1 MRGQRNMKKIIDFI
15 LTKKNLFA
23 AMFLTMFGMLFGI
36 IYLGN
41 RLEESEKNNES
52 LTRLLIECQEQLA
65 NSEDQASLHTN
76 TIVELQKAICIK
88 NIELENVIAKSN
100 ADLFE
105 EYFSIIDFT
114 DGLDYKELWE
124 LNKQYSLSTNAVN
137 LNSLGKQLEL
147 NKTLIELTKD
157 VLETETDNTMKLI
170 LQALIDSLQEEYN
183 RILPIYEHFVKECKE
198 LEDYDTAIPMP
209 VPIG

>member
-1 MRGQRNMKKIIDFI
+1 MKKIIDFI
-15 LTKKNLFA
+15 LTKKFLFA
-23 AMFLTMFGMLFGI
+23 AMFLMMFGMLFCI
-36 IYLGN
+36 IHLGN

-65 NSEDQASLHTN
+65 NSEDQVILHTN
-76 TIVELQKAICIK
+76 TIVELQKAICTK
-88 NIELENVIAKSN
+88 DIELEDVIANSN
-100 ADLFE
+100 ANLFE
-105 EYFSIIDFT
+105 EYFSIIDFN

-147 NKTLIELTKD
+147 NKTLIDLTKD